1 MEDITKERQEYDV
14 FKDLLESVKLENV
27 EGKTVVYTY
36 KDQELLKD
44 NNGKYYLSNT
54 LFPESEKELSKIKAM
69 EIEKELK
76 LKQVIDSKN
85 RFFND

>member
-14 FKDLLESVKLENV
+14 FKDLLESVKLE
-27 EGKTVVYTY
+27 TVVYTY